1 MRTSDSIAAIAE
13 ALSKF
18 QAAVPAI
25 PKKRTATV
33 PMKSGGSY
41 SYKYADLS
49 DIIDAVRAPLA
60 ANGLSYVQSV
70 ASDGANIICTTLVMH
85 SSGEFIESD
94 VMMLPA
100 GATPQTAGS
109 AITYARRY
117 SLAPAL
123 GISPDEDDDGN
134 AATNST
140 DARPAAK
147 AATPATAP
155 GKLTEGQQKAIYAIA
170 HELGWSDEYLHAS
183 LKRSKGIDHV
193 GDLAKADAS
202 ALIETLKQK
211 QADKKPAPEPEP
223 ESAPE
228 PESEPAPVPGDDS
241 EDIPF

>member
-1 MRTSDSIAAIAE
+1 VRTSDSIAAIAE
-13 ALSKF
+13 ALAKF

-25 PKKRTATV
+25 PKKRTANV

-60 ANGLSYVQSV
+60 ANGLSYTQSG
-70 ASDGANIICTTLVMH
+70 AADGDHINCTTLVMH
-85 SSGEFIESD
+85 ASGEFIESD
-94 VMMLPA
+94 AMMLPS

-170 HELGWSDEYLHAS
+170 HSLGWSDEYLHAS
-183 LKRSKGIDHV
+183 LKRSKGVDHV
-193 GDLAKADAS
+193 GDMTKADAS

-211 QADKKPAPEPEP
+211 QAAKEPAPTPEPEP
-223 ESAPE
+223 EPE
-228 PESEPAPVPGDDS
+228 FDPNA